1 MQKIRWKFVCTQT
14 SLSLHQVFFPPPQNT
29 IIYMKKTRALP
40 QPPNQTKINYKS
52 WMNPKRIYIIYESK
66 KQTYAY
72 HQVFLR
78 RNVDKHFPFICVSE

>member
-1 MQKIRWKFVCTQT
+1 
-14 SLSLHQVFFPPPQNT
+14 
-29 IIYMKKTRALP
+29 
-40 QPPNQTKINYKS
+40 
-52 WMNPKRIYIIYESK
+52 MNPKRIYIIYESK